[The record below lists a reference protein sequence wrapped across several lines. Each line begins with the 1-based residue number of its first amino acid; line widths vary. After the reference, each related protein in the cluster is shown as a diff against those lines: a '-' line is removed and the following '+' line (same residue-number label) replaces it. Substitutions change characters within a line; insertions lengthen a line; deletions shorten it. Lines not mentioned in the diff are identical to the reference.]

1 MEKENKID
9 AVNKASDSL
18 NSNAKKIN
26 EAAQNV
32 SSALENLRS
41 ANETLGNP
49 LGKGLGF
56 ISSKMKR
63 NEPNQEKSGD
73 VQQNLNEEV
82 LSSAEN
88 IATSEV
94 TQEKKDVAQTG
105 APKFKKVL
113 AVIFMVIAVVYT
125 VSPVDLSPDAIPIVG
140 WLDDIGALLTAGVNA
155 FQQFAKNQESF
166 FIKILKYV
174 KWFLV
179 IGIVIAALLF
189 GGLIAAIIALVAK

>member
-94 TQEKKDVAQTG
+94 TQEKKMW
-105 APKFKKVL
+105 PKRVLRNLKKC
-113 AVIFMVIAVVYT
+113 
-125 VSPVDLSPDAIPIVG
+125 
-140 WLDDIGALLTAGVNA
+140 LL
-155 FQQFAKNQESF
+155 
-166 FIKILKYV
+166 
-174 KWFLV
+174 
-179 IGIVIAALLF
+179 
-189 GGLIAAIIALVAK
+189 